1 MGMTRAAINVTPLID
16 IVLVVLIIFMV
27 ATPVVIHQ
35 MPARAPST
43 EMSIAPRP
51 QMAPTVAYRA
61 GVILLDGRPM
71 TESDLVGALRSRLAD
86 ARDKTV
92 FVDVDDEASYGTAV
106 RLLEVVRM
114 AGAQTLAFTPSS
126 ARR

>member
-27 ATPVVIHQ
+27 ATPVVVHQ

-43 EMSIAPRP
+43 EMSMAPRP
-51 QMAPTVAYRA
+51 QSAPTVAYR
-61 GVILLDGRPM
+61 GGIILLDERPM
-71 TESDLVGALRSRLAD
+71 TESDLMGALRSRMAE

-92 FVDVDDEASYGTAV
+92 FVDVDDDASYGAAV
-106 RLLEVVRM
+106 RLLDVIRM
-114 AGAQTLAFTPSS
+114 SGVQTLALTPSS
-126 ARR
+126 AQR

>member
-35 MPARAPST
+35 MPARASST
-43 EMSIAPRP
+43 ELQAAPRP
-51 QMAPTVAYRA
+51 QSAPMVAYRG
-61 GVILLDGRPM
+61 GVILLDQRPM
-71 TESDLVGALRSRLAD
+71 TESDLIAALRLRLAD

-92 FVDVDDEASYGTAV
+92 FVDVDDDASYGTAV
-106 RLLEVVRM
+106 RLLEVIRM
-114 AGAQTLAFTPSS
+114 SGAQTLAFTPSS